1 MNGEIEETFQPEAEG
16 AAGLKGAQLVPAIGV
31 RFGIGESVVYYRRG
45 RLHVV
50 PGDLVVAQID
60 RAVDVGRVVSVCDVD
75 EERIERAGSVLRRAN
90 ERDIAR
96 QKSLA
101 GRRKEALR
109 YCRERIEAH
118 RLPMKLI
125 DCHCTLDGR
134 RLVFYFAAEG
144 RVDFRALVRDL
155 AHHFHCRIELRQ
167 VGVRDHARM
176 LGGLGPCGRPLC
188 CAQFLK
194 TFEPVSIRAAKDQ
207 GIALNPAKLS
217 GLCDRLMCCLLY
229 EHACYRELSKDM
241 PKVGE
246 VVDTPQGPGKV
257 EAVNVLAH
265 TVAVELEDGRKLS
278 FSAGELRRELGS
290 EAGQAAEADQEELEP
305 TEDVEVLTGEA
316 EAEASG
322 GLAEIVGAVEG
333 AATPASETPVPSSA
347 GSAPRS
353 RRWRRRRRPGRQR

>member
-1 MNGEIEETFQPEAEG
+1 M
-16 AAGLKGAQLVPAIGV
+16 PAVGV
-31 RFGIGESVVYYRRG
+31 RFGAGERIVYYRRG
-45 RLHVV
+45 RLHLV

-60 RAVDVGRVVSVCDVD
+60 RAVDVGRVVSVCEVSEDKL
-75 EERIERAGSVLRRAN
+75 ERSGTVLRRAN

-109 YCRERIEAH
+109 YCEERIEAH
-118 RLPMKLI
+118 GLPMKLI

-134 RLVFYFAAEG
+134 RLVFYFSAEG

-194 TFEPVSIRAAKDQ
+194 VFEPVSIRAAKDQ
-207 GIALNPAKLS
+207 GLALNPAKLS

-229 EHACYRELSKDM
+229 EHECYRELARNL

-246 VVDTPQGPGKV
+246 VVETPQGPGKV
-257 EAVNVLAH
+257 EAVNVLAQ
-265 TVAVELEDGRKLS
+265 TVAVELEDGRRLS
-278 FSAGELRRELGS
+278 FAAGELRREPGS
-290 EAGQAAEADQEELEP
+290 EDTVAPEAEQDDLGDTADLTAFVDEAAAHEAAGTASEAEEP
-305 TEDVEVLTGEA
+305 TDVE
-316 EAEASG
+316 
-322 GLAEIVGAVEG
+322 
-333 AATPASETPVPSSA
+333 AATPQQNSREPA
-347 GSAPRS
+347 GDVSKG
-353 RRWRRRRRPGRQR
+353 RRWHRRRKPGTQQ

>member
-1 MNGEIEETFQPEAEG
+1 MRGIPQPEEQIAE
-16 AAGLKGAQLVPAIGV
+16 KTESRLVPAIGV
-31 RFGIGESVVYYRRG
+31 RFGVGESIVYYRRG
-45 RLHVV
+45 RLHVL

-75 EERIERAGSVLRRAN
+75 EDRIERSGSVLRRAN

-109 YCRERIEAH
+109 YCQERIEAH
-118 RLPMKLI
+118 GLPMKLI

-134 RLVFYFAAEG
+134 RLVFYFSAEG

-155 AHHFHCRIELRQ
+155 AHYFHCRIELRQ

-229 EHACYRELSKDM
+229 EHACYRELAKGL
-241 PKVGE
+241 PKLGE
-246 VVDTPQGPGKV
+246 IVETSQGPGKV
-257 EAVNVLAH
+257 DSVNILAQ
-265 TVAVELEDGRKLS
+265 TVVVELEDGRKLS
-278 FSAGELRRELGS
+278 LSASELSRKSPREVAESSEPEEENVDQPQDVELLTQ
-290 EAGQAAEADQEELEP
+290 EAGTHAATDLSGTGGTSEDPQNLTAEAVSSSP
-305 TEDVEVLTGEA
+305 AGN
-316 EAEASG
+316 
-322 GLAEIVGAVEG
+322 
-333 AATPASETPVPSSA
+333 AA
-347 GSAPRS
+347 RL
-353 RRWRRRRRPGRQR
+353 RRWRRRKRPGAQK

>member
-1 MNGEIEETFQPEAEG
+1 M
-16 AAGLKGAQLVPAIGV
+16 PAVGV
-31 RFGIGESVVYYRRG
+31 RFGAGEGIVYYRRG

-60 RAVDVGRVVSVCDVD
+60 RAVDVGRVVSLCEVSEDRL
-75 EERIERAGSVLRRAN
+75 EHTGSLLRRAN

-101 GRRKEALR
+101 GRRREALR
-109 YCRERIEAH
+109 YCQERIEAH
-118 RLPMKLI
+118 GLPMKLI

-134 RLVFYFAAEG
+134 RLVFYFSAEG

-155 AHHFHCRIELRQ
+155 AHRFHCRIELRQ

-217 GLCDRLMCCLLY
+217 GLCDRLMCCLLF
-229 EHACYRELSKDM
+229 EHACYRELGRDL
-241 PKVGE
+241 PKVGQAIE
-246 VVDTPQGPGKV
+246 TPQGPGKV
-257 EAVNVLAH
+257 ESVNVLTQ
-265 TVAVELEDGRKLS
+265 TVVVSLEDGRRLS
-278 FSAGELRRELGS
+278 FSAEELGCGPGPRELNVPDFGQEGLAASAEIQVLPEDAHARPADSGS
-290 EAGQAAEADQEELEP
+290 GQAAASER
-305 TEDVEVLTGEA
+305 GETA
-316 EAEASG
+316 SAGASG
-322 GLAEIVGAVEG
+322 QA
-333 AATPASETPVPSSA
+333 A
-347 GSAPRS
+347 GSNTAK
-353 RRWRRRRRPGRQR
+353 RRPWRRRRRAE